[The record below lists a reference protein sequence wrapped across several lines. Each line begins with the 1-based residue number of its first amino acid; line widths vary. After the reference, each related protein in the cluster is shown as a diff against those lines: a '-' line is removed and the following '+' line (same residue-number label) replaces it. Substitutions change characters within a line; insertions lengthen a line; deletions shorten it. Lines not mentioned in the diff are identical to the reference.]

1 LADKQINNR
10 KIMKHTVTEQRIV
23 IKVGTSTLTAGKK
36 ELYLPAIVDLARQIS
51 VLLEHGKEV
60 VLVTSGAIAAGRELM
75 RNNVSNQQIPAKQML
90 AAIGQPRLMEIYAQ
104 VFRMYGISVAQ
115 VLLTRSDLVQR
126 RGYINARNTL
136 TALLDNKILP
146 IVNENDAVATE
157 EIRVGD
163 NDNLS
168 ALVANLVEAD
178 LLILLTDQAG
188 LYTSDPRTDASA
200 KLITKITE
208 PEIPEEIWQ
217 AAGGSESGLGI
228 GGMLTKIKAA
238 DLARRSGTTVIIAK
252 GDEKDILPR
261 LVDHEGLGTTITPLI
276 SKVESRKRYFISGM
290 KTSHVTIQV
299 DAGAVQAL
307 RSGSSLLPIGVLEVK
322 GKFDR
327 GDIVQ
332 IVQEDEKPVAI
343 GLVSYDSDDI
353 KNICKHRSEEI
364 EGIIGYNFGDEVVH
378 RSNLVLI

>member
-1 LADKQINNR
+1 
-10 KIMKHTVTEQRIV
+10 MEQRIV
-23 IKVGTSTLTAGKK
+23 IKIGTSTLTAGKK
-36 ELYLPAIVDLARQIS
+36 ELNLPTIVDLARQIS
-51 VLLEHGKEV
+51 KLLESGKEV
-60 VLVTSGAIAAGRELM
+60 VLVTSGAIAAGREIM
-75 RNNVSNQQIPAKQML
+75 GKNVRNLRIPAKQML

-104 VFRMYGISVAQ
+104 VFRIYGIPVAQ
-115 VLLTRSDLVQR
+115 VLLTRADLVQR

-136 TALLDNKILP
+136 TSLLENKILP

-168 ALVANLVEAD
+168 ALVANLIESD
-178 LLILLTDQAG
+178 ILILLTDQAG
-188 LYTSDPRTDASA
+188 LYTGDPRSNAKA
-200 KLITKITE
+200 KLIKQITE

-217 AAGGSESGLGI
+217 AAGGSGSDIGI

-252 GDEKDILPR
+252 GNEKDILPR
-261 LVDHEGLGTTITPLI
+261 LVDHEELGTTISALI
-276 SKVESRKRYFISGM
+276 SKVESRKRYFLSGM
-290 KTSHVTIQV
+290 KTSHVTIQI

-307 RSGSSLLPIGVLEVK
+307 KSGSSLLPIGVVSVN

-332 IVQEDEKPVAI
+332 IVQDDEKPIAI
-343 GLVSYDSDDI
+343 GLVSYDSDDVKKI
-353 KNICKHRSEEI
+353 SKHRSEEI
-364 EGIIGYNFGDEVVH
+364 ESIIGYNFGDEVVH
-378 RSNLVLI
+378 RSNLVLL

>member
-1 LADKQINNR
+1 MDKRITN
-10 KIMKHTVTEQRIV
+10 KKVTHPPSSDLRIV

-36 ELYLPAIVDLARQIS
+36 ELFLPAIVDLARQIS
-51 VLLEHGKEV
+51 ILLDKGREV
-60 VLVTSGAIAAGRELM
+60 VLVTSGAIAAGREIM
-75 RNNVSNQQIPAKQML
+75 HKNVSSQQIPAKQML

-104 VFRMYGISVAQ
+104 VFRIYGISVAQ

-136 TALLDNKILP
+136 TALLDNRILP

-168 ALVANLVEAD
+168 ALVANLIEAD

-188 LYTSDPRTDASA
+188 LYTSDPRSNAKA
-200 KLITKITE
+200 KLIKLIKE

-217 AAGGSESGLGI
+217 AAGGSGSGLGI

-261 LVDHEGLGTTITPLI
+261 LMDHEELGTLISPLI
-276 SKVESRKRYFISGM
+276 SKVESRKRYFLAGM
-290 KTSHVTIQV
+290 KTSQVTIQI
-299 DAGAVQAL
+299 DTGAVQAL
-307 RSGSSLLPIGVLEVK
+307 RSGSSLLPIGVLSVS

-332 IVQEDEKPVAI
+332 IVQEDEKPVGI
-343 GLVSYDSDDI
+343 GLVSYDSDDV
-353 KNICKHRSEEI
+353 KKICKHRSEEI
-364 EGIIGYNFGDEVVH
+364 EAIIGYNFGDEVVH
-378 RSNLVLI
+378 RSNLVLL

>member
-1 LADKQINNR
+1 
-10 KIMKHTVTEQRIV
+10 MVTKPSTSDQRIV
-23 IKVGTSTLTAGKK
+23 IKIGTSTLTAGKK
-36 ELYLPAIVDLARQIS
+36 ELNLPTFVDLARQIAK
-51 VLLEHGKEV
+51 LLETGKEV

-75 RNNVSNQQIPAKQML
+75 RKNVSNQQIPAKQML
-90 AAIGQPRLMEIYAQ
+90 AAVGQPRLMEIYAQ
-104 VFRMYGISVAQ
+104 VFRFYGISVAQ
-115 VLLTRSDLVQR
+115 VLLTRADLVQR

-168 ALVANLVEAD
+168 ALVANLIEAD

-188 LYTSDPRTDASA
+188 LYTSDPRSNAKA
-200 KLITKITE
+200 KLIKEIRE

-217 AAGGSESGLGI
+217 AAGGSGSGMGI

-261 LVDHEGLGTTITPLI
+261 LMDHEELGTSISPLI
-276 SKVESRKRYFISGM
+276 SKVESRKRYFLAGM
-290 KTSHVTIQV
+290 KTSQVTIQI
-299 DAGAVQAL
+299 DTGAVQAL
-307 RSGSSLLPIGVLEVK
+307 RSGSSLLPIGVLSVS

-332 IVQEDEKPVAI
+332 IVQEDEKPVGI
-343 GLVSYDSDDI
+343 GLVSYDSDDVKKI
-353 KNICKHRSEEI
+353 SKHRSEEI
-364 EGIIGYNFGDEVVH
+364 DAIIGYNFGDEVVH
-378 RSNLVLI
+378 RSNLVLL

>member
-1 LADKQINNR
+1 VDKRINNK
-10 KIMKHTVTEQRIV
+10 KITKFTTSDHRIV
-23 IKVGTSTLTAGKK
+23 IKVGTSTLTAGRK
-36 ELYLPAIVDLARQIS
+36 ELNLPTIVDLARQIS
-51 VLLEHGKEV
+51 ILLETGKEI
-60 VLVTSGAIAAGRELM
+60 VLVTSGAIAAGREII
-75 RNNVSNQQIPAKQML
+75 RKNVSNQQIPAKQML

-104 VFRMYGISVAQ
+104 VFRIYGISVAQ
-115 VLLTRSDLVQR
+115 VLLTRADLVQR

-168 ALVANLVEAD
+168 ALVANLIEAD

-188 LYTSDPRTDASA
+188 LYTSDPRSDTNA
-200 KLITKITE
+200 KLITQITE

-217 AAGGSESGLGI
+217 AAGGSGSGMGI

-261 LVDHEGLGTTITPLI
+261 LVDHEGLGTTISPLI

-290 KTSHVTIQV
+290 KTSHVAIQI
-299 DAGAVQAL
+299 DAGAVLAL
-307 RSGSSLLPIGVLEVK
+307 RSGSSLLPIGVISVN

-332 IVQEDEKPVAI
+332 IVQEDEKPIAI
-343 GLVSYDSDDI
+343 GLVSYDSDDV
-353 KNICKHRSEEI
+353 KNISKHRSEEI
-364 EGIIGYNFGDEVVH
+364 EAIIGYNFGDEVVH
-378 RSNLVLI
+378 RSNLVML

>member
-1 LADKQINNR
+1 LADKIRNLD
-10 KIMKHTVTEQRIV
+10 MVTKPSTSDQRIV
-23 IKVGTSTLTAGKK
+23 IKIGTSTLTAGKK
-36 ELYLPAIVDLARQIS
+36 ELNLPMIVDLARQIAI
-51 VLLEHGKEV
+51 LLESGKEV

-75 RNNVSNQQIPAKQML
+75 RKNVSNQQIPAKQML

-104 VFRMYGISVAQ
+104 VFRIYGISVAQ

-126 RGYINARNTL
+126 RGYINARNTI
-136 TALLDNKILP
+136 TALLNNRILP

-168 ALVANLVEAD
+168 ALVANLIEAD

-188 LYTSDPRTDASA
+188 LYTSDPRSNAKA
-200 KLITKITE
+200 KLIKVIKE

-217 AAGGSESGLGI
+217 AAGGSGSGMGI

-238 DLARRSGTTVIIAK
+238 DLARRSGTTVIIAR

-261 LVDHEGLGTTITPLI
+261 LIDHEELGTTISPLI
-276 SKVESRKRYFISGM
+276 SKVESRKRYFLAGM
-290 KTSHVTIQV
+290 KTSQVTIQI

-307 RSGSSLLPIGVLEVK
+307 RSGSSLLPIGVISVN

-332 IVQEDEKPVAI
+332 IIQEDEKPVGI
-343 GLVSYDSDDI
+343 GLVSYDSDDVKKI
-353 KNICKHRSEEI
+353 SQHRSEEI
-364 EGIIGYNFGDEVVH
+364 DTIIGFNFGDEVVH
-378 RSNLVLI
+378 RSNLILL

>member
-1 LADKQINNR
+1 MDKRIKN
-10 KIMKHTVTEQRIV
+10 KKVTKSTTSDQRIV
-23 IKVGTSTLTAGKK
+23 IKVGTSTLTAGKM
-36 ELYLPAIVDLARQIS
+36 ELHLPAIVDLARQIS
-51 VLLEHGKEV
+51 ILLENGKEV

-75 RNNVSNQQIPAKQML
+75 RKSVSNQQIPAKQML

-104 VFRMYGISVAQ
+104 VFRIYGISVAQ

-168 ALVANLVEAD
+168 ALVANLIEAD

-188 LYTSDPRTDASA
+188 LYTSDPRGNADA
-200 KLITKITE
+200 KLIKQISA

-217 AAGGSESGLGI
+217 AAGGSGSGMGI

-261 LVDHEGLGTTITPLI
+261 LINNEELGTTISPLI

-290 KTSHVTIQV
+290 KTSHVTIQI

-307 RSGSSLLPIGVLEVK
+307 RSGSSLLPIGVVAVK

-343 GLVSYDSDDI
+343 GLVSYASDDI

-378 RSNLVLI
+378 RSNLVLL

>member
-1 LADKQINNR
+1 VDKRINN
-10 KIMKHTVTEQRIV
+10 KKVTQPPSSDQRIV

-36 ELYLPAIVDLARQIS
+36 ELYMPVIVDLARQIS
-51 VLLEHGKEV
+51 VLLENGKEV
-60 VLVTSGAIAAGRELM
+60 VLVTSGAIAAGSELM
-75 RNNVSNQQIPAKQML
+75 RKNVSNQQIPAKQML

-104 VFRMYGISVAQ
+104 VFRIYGISVAQ

-136 TALLDNKILP
+136 TALLDNRILP

-178 LLILLTDQAG
+178 LLILLTDQTG
-188 LYTSDPRTDASA
+188 LYTSDPRSNTNA
-200 KLITKITE
+200 KLIKQISE

-217 AAGGSESGLGI
+217 SAGGSGSGLGI

-261 LVDHEGLGTTITPLI
+261 LINNEELGTTISPLI

-290 KTSHVTIQV
+290 KTSHVTIQI

-307 RSGSSLLPIGVLEVK
+307 RSGSSLLPIGVVAVK

-353 KNICKHRSEEI
+353 KNISKHRSEEI
-364 EGIIGYNFGDEVVH
+364 EAIIGYNFGDEVVH
-378 RSNLVLI
+378 RSNLVLL